1 MKYQPKVDLMTGQ
14 IVGFEALARWTHAEH
29 GPIPPSHFVTETEQ
43 MGLVIPLT
51 LLTLD
56 LSLGEVARWQECL
69 PDVSVAV
76 NLSARSLQDATLPEM
91 LERALKKR
99 RVRPDWVTL
108 EITESALMVNPERAL
123 RVAEEIARLGIR
135 LAIDDFGT
143 GYSSL
148 AYLSRLP
155 VSELK
160 VDKSFVLR
168 MLDYERDARIVQ
180 STIDLAHNLGLKV
193 VAEGVET
200 AHVLARL
207 RDLGCDAAQGYLIGT
222 PSRSPTSSELR
233 PALGQPFVCVSNSLP
248 NSLQIRHA
256 SAPTWNDMS

>member
-1 MKYQPKVDLMTGQ
+1 
-14 IVGFEALARWTHAEH
+14 
-29 GPIPPSHFVTETEQ
+29 
-43 MGLVIPLT
+43 
-51 LLTLD
+51 
-56 LSLGEVARWQECL
+56 
-69 PDVSVAV
+69 
-76 NLSARSLQDATLPEM
+76 
-91 LERALKKR
+91 
-99 RVRPDWVTL
+99 
-108 EITESALMVNPERAL
+108 MVNPERAL

-168 MLDYERDARIVQ
+168 MLDHERDARIVQ

-200 AHVLARL
+200 AHILARL

-222 PSRSPTSSELR
+222 PGRSPTSSELR
-233 PALGQPFVCVSNSLP
+233 PALGQPVVCVSNSLP